1 MSAIVTI
8 LLMAACVAGLFAL
21 NGMAIWWVG
30 RLPVADKQATP
41 SVGLNKQA

>member
-21 NGMAIWWVG
+21 NAVAIWWFG
-30 RLPVADKQATP
+30 RLPVADPQATP
-41 SVGLNKQA
+41 TVGLNKQA

>member
-21 NGMAIWWVG
+21 NAVAIWWFG
-30 RLPVADKQATP
+30 RLPVADQQTTP
-41 SVGLNKQA
+41 TVGLNKQA

>member
-21 NGMAIWWVG
+21 NAVAIWWFG
-30 RLPVADKQATP
+30 RLPVVEKPVTP